1 MEQFV
6 VHTNQSILYGS
17 TGMSGLVTGGLVW
30 HSILY
35 DWLIPN
41 HNTDQHIGIA
51 VLVGSTCVGC
61 REGLECGGNGRI
73 ILGGDEEALVF
84 CTGLL
89 GLGLVL
95 V

>member
-1 MEQFV
+1 M
-6 VHTNQSILYGS
+6 HTNQSILYSS
-17 TGMSGLVTGGLVW
+17 TGVSGLVTDGLVW

-61 REGLECGGNGRI
+61 IEGLECGSYGLI
-73 ILGGDEEALVF
+73 ILGGAVCEEALVF

-89 GLGLVL
+89 GLVL